1 MFETNN
7 TPEAIELRR
16 RRNVL
21 TIVGAGT
28 ILFGF
33 WAILKRVGVL
43 LLAREKYLPKIMDIV
58 SSTGE
63 KWSEWYY
70 VLLIVMTVIAMS
82 VELLIRAF
90 VGWAAIS
97 EGHGKHR
104 SILYLIAAFL
114 LMWGSFTSMIDLA
127 VDYRTELAGIF
138 AGITPDPD
146 KDTSMSA
153 IIIEFTSMIM
163 LAEMIYASVRVRILT
178 GRSTKRKKQSKHE
191 G

>member
-43 LLAREKYLPKIMDIV
+43 LLAREKYLPVIRQMIE
-58 SSTGE
+58 SGGE
-63 KWSEWYY
+63 EWKAQYY
-70 VLLIVMTVIAMS
+70 ALLILMTVVS
-82 VELLIRAF
+82 LSFELAVRIF
-90 VGWAAIS
+90 VGLAAIS
-97 EGHGKHR
+97 EGRGRHR
-104 SILYLIAAFL
+104 SILYIIAAFV

-138 AGITPDPD
+138 SGIASDPD
-146 KDTSMSA
+146 KETSMSA
-153 IIIEFTSMIM
+153 IIIELTSLIM
-163 LAEMIYASVRVRILT
+163 LAEMIYASIRVRRLT
-178 GRSTKRKKQSKHE
+178 GRSGKHMKH
-191 G
+191 GR

>member
-21 TIVGAGT
+21 IIVGAGT
-28 ILFGF
+28 ILFGV
-33 WAILKRVGVL
+33 WSILKRVGVL
-43 LLAREKYLPKIMDIV
+43 LLAREKYLPKIMDVV

-63 KWSEWYY
+63 SWNDWYY

-82 VELLIRAF
+82 IELLVRAF

-97 EGHGKHR
+97 EGRGRHR
-104 SILYLIAAFL
+104 SVLYLMAAFL
-114 LMWGSFTSMIDLA
+114 LLWNSFTSMIDLA

-138 AGITPDPD
+138 SGITPDVD
-146 KDTSMSA
+146 RETSMSA
-153 IIIEFTSMIM
+153 IIIELTSLIM
-163 LAEMIYASVRVRILT
+163 LAEMIFASVRVRILT
-178 GRSTKRKKQSKHE
+178 GRGIKHRKHVKHK